1 MVRTDGPRGNPM
13 TRIALASMIGTV
25 IEFYDFFVY
34 GTAAALVFN
43 KVFFPE
49 LGAARGTALAF
60 ATFGVAF
67 VARPLGAVVF
77 GHFGDR
83 IGRKRTLVTTLL
95 IMGFATVAIGLLPSA
110 SSVGIAAPLALVVLR
125 VAQGVAVGGEWA
137 GATLLTAENAPK
149 AKRGKYALYP
159 QLGPSVAFA
168 LSSATF
174 LGTALTMSNEA
185 FVAWGWRLPFLGSL
199 LLVAL
204 GLYVRLNLEETREFA
219 TAKAKNS
226 VAKIPMFEVATRQ
239 PLQVLMA
246 ALTTTT
252 VFAFFYIGVTY
263 LTTYG
268 TAVLHHPRTTVLAFG
283 IFGGIA
289 FAVTTILGAIA
300 SDRFGRRR
308 TVLVGN
314 LASAAVGLAIFP
326 ILDLGTPLAFVVGL
340 CVLLGVVGIAYGPV
354 GALLPELFAAR
365 YRYTGAGLAYNL
377 AGVVGGAVTPLF
389 ATQLVVAYGSTALGG
404 FLCGLALLSTLCTLA
419 LRDTRDLDMAD
430 APVGSGTGQ
439 PGTGASLSS
448 PGGEFQDVGGA

>member
-1 MVRTDGPRGNPM
+1 MTRSGNPM
-13 TRIALASMIGTV
+13 TRIALASMTGTV

-49 LGAARGTALAF
+49 LGAVQGTALAF

-67 VARPLGAVVF
+67 VARPFGSIVF

-95 IMGFATVAIGLLPSA
+95 IMGLSTVAIGILPSA
-110 SSVGIAAPLALVVLR
+110 SSIGVIAALALVVLR
-125 VAQGVAVGGEWA
+125 IAQGVAVGGEWA

-149 AKRGKYALYP
+149 AKRGKYALFP

-174 LGTALTMSNEA
+174 LLTALTMSSA
-185 FVAWGWRLPFLGSL
+185 SFLAWGWRLPFLGSL
-199 LLVAL
+199 LLVGI
-204 GLYVRLNLEETREFA
+204 GLYVRLKIEETSAFKA
-219 TAKAKNS
+219 TKS

-239 PLQVLMA
+239 PLQVFFGAMA
-246 ALTTTT
+246 TTT
-252 VFAFFYIGVTY
+252 VFAYFYIGVTY

-283 IFGGIA
+283 ILGGLS
-289 FAVTTILGAIA
+289 FAVTTILGAIG

-308 TVLVGN
+308 MVLIGN
-314 LASAAVGLAIFP
+314 LASAAIGLVTFP
-326 ILDLGTPLAFVVGL
+326 ILNLGTPLSFVIGM

-354 GALLPELFAAR
+354 GALLPELFVAR

-377 AGVVGGAVTPLF
+377 AGVIGGAVTPLF
-389 ATQLVVAYGSTALGG
+389 ATQLVAAYGSSALGLY
-404 FLCGLALLSTLCTLA
+404 LCGLALVSALCTVP
-419 LRDTRDLDMAD
+419 LRDTRHVDMLNAD
-430 APVGSGTGQ
+430 TASGAPAESVRS
-439 PGTGASLSS
+439 
-448 PGGEFQDVGGA
+448 